1 MFQSSGASDC
11 FTGQRSKILRAFRE
25 LWGHCVAQI
34 QRRHV
39 GTRPKRRILSGFA
52 AVEEVASWRTPAP
65 APAPA
70 PAPPPPSPPVTRT
83 VSEPLLVQRLGGLIS
98 HLYRV
103 ESVQDLDFF
112 RISTFDPPSPKINK
126 YRPFVACRNQNS
138 KTPEPGTPFLFD
150 Q

>member
-11 FTGQRSKILRAFRE
+11 LTGQRSKILRAFRE
-25 LWGHCVAQI
+25 LWGHCVSQI

-39 GTRPKRRILSGFA
+39 GTRPKRRILGGFA
-52 AVEEVASWRTPAP
+52 AVEEVASWRTPPP

-70 PAPPPPSPPVTRT
+70 PAPPPPSLPVTRT

-103 ESVQDLDFF
+103 ECVQDLDFF
-112 RISTFDPPSPKINK
+112 RISTFDPVS
-126 YRPFVACRNQNS
+126 
-138 KTPEPGTPFLFD
+138 
-150 Q
+150 